1 MTSKKSVIQIDVE
14 DGSFKKFAASFSKFK
29 EEAKDTAKDAAEAAV
44 QTARIA
50 AAKKEI
56 LAAQEK
62 LSKLTKEELSDL
74 DAEAKARAKV
84 AAEDKKS
91 AELKQKAWD
100 EQRKRYASQSKE
112 KDDARTERAE
122 VAKGLRDSAK
132 WTADIARNIAA
143 GALSAAKWL
152 AFGAVASGFGLGG
165 LASNAATARRQAQG
179 YGINTG
185 DLRAAGVNFGK
196 YINPE
201 SALSNI
207 ANTKDSNDRW
217 AFGRVGVNTTGRNAA
232 DILPEY
238 LQKVVEAF
246 KATGNNTS
254 AAESTGLTKI
264 ISADELR
271 ALASLNPKELAD
283 TIKSFQAD
291 RKSFANDD
299 DTNKGWQDFLVSLHR
314 ASQQIEVSLIKNLQT
329 ITPYLERFADGIA
342 KAIDSF
348 VSSGR
353 LQEWIKA
360 VGAGLQSLGEYLGSN
375 EFRED
380 VATFLNCIHS
390 MAKVLVKLFPSST
403 PDAWTQKNVIDN
415 PAGTSPITKDNPTGA
430 TTISKWQA
438 TKNVYGAIWDSLTG
452 AKAPLSERNH
462 NPGNLRV
469 PGSTT
474 AFQSFANDN
483 DGIKALAGQLRLYE
497 GRDHLTTIR
506 GILNKYAPSSEN
518 DTGAYLAD
526 VTKRTG
532 LGADQQLDPSNVDQ
546 LSKLIAAI
554 TKHEN
559 GRSNFTPGGV
569 QKILVENATGGN
581 AQISVAG
588 LTAN

>member
-1 MTSKKSVIQIDVE
+1 MTIKKSVIQIDVE
-14 DGSFKKFAASFSKFK
+14 DGAFKRFAASFSKFK
-29 EEAKDTAKDAAEAAV
+29 EETKDAAKDAGEAAV
-44 QTARIA
+44 QTVRIA

-62 LSKLTKEELSDL
+62 LSKLTKDELSDL

-291 RKSFANDD
+291 RKNFANDD
-299 DTNKGWQDFLVSLHR
+299 DTNRGWQDFLVSLHR

-353 LQEWIKA
+353 LQEWIKT
-360 VGAGLQSLGEYLGSN
+360 VGAGLQSLGEYLGSK

-380 VATFLNCIHS
+380 VTTFLNCIHS
-390 MAKVLVKLFPSST
+390 MAKVLVKLLPSSA

-415 PAGTSPITKDNPTGA
+415 PAGLSPVTRDNPKGE

-452 AKAPLSERNH
+452 AKAPLAERNH

-532 LGADQQLDPSNVDQ
+532 LGADQQLDPTNVDQ

-559 GRSNFTPGGV
+559 GRSNFTAGGV
-569 QKILVENATGGN
+569 QKILIENATGGN

-588 LTAN
+588 LAAN